1 MRKFASVIALL
12 LVAAMALSMAS
23 CRSGG
28 DGKDTTT
35 SGSDTSSNNIPDSS
49 SSDSDAPV
57 VTPGPAE
64 STTEPNANTTPE
76 DTTTATPVTT
86 APTPVTTTTTPVEIK
101 WTEANKTVYV
111 SVENVWIR
119 KSPDLDDSSRVEVLK
134 LRDALTCTATS
145 ESWLKV
151 TYGGETRYISASCVT
166 EDDISGNIFEK
177 ANDKV
182 YVTVSSAW
190 LRIAPSTDT
199 AEKSYALKGAELT
212 RTAKSTDWSEVTVTV
227 DGQTMTLYINNSCIS
242 TTKPQ

>member
-49 SSDSDAPV
+49 SSDSDDPV

-86 APTPVTTTTTPVEIK
+86 PTPTTTTATPVEIK

-151 TYGGETRYISASCVT
+151 TYGGETRYIAASCVT
-166 EDDISGNIFEK
+166 DDDISGNNFEK

-199 AEKSYALKGAELT
+199 AEKSYALKGDELT

-227 DGQTMTLYINNSCIS
+227 DGQTMTLYISNSCIS